1 MASRRQTEGLI
12 PTATDWLRA
21 AELIEARAQGDADT
35 AATLITD
42 AMDSTPPRLV
52 ALLQAVLN
60 LAPVDATR
68 AADVRRRIEA
78 GVFADL
84 LDRL

>member
-1 MASRRQTEGLI
+1 MARRPRTEGLI

-21 AELIEARAQGDADT
+21 AELMEARALGDADT
-35 AATLITD
+35 AATLITA
-42 AMDSTPPRLV
+42 AMDANPPRV
-52 ALLQAVLN
+52 IALLQAVLN
-60 LAPVDATR
+60 LAPVDAER
-68 AADVRRRIEA
+68 ATDVRRRIEA